1 MTETTYIGVAGA
13 ETDYG
18 PCRDSIELIERG
30 PNDSLWY
37 GRGTKG
43 YEVRQRHINR
53 FIESDHTW
61 LLLLDADMVFAP
73 DTLGRLRS
81 HCLLYTSVAPQP
93 ALWQV
98 YLQRR
103 REALIMELRALERA
117 LGMPQS
123 IPERRR

>member
-1 MTETTYIGVAGA
+1 MSEPLPVYHVT
-13 ETDYG
+13 
-18 PCRDSIELIERG
+18 PPEL
-30 PNDSLWY
+30 P
-37 GRGTKG
+37 
-43 YEVRQRHINR
+43 
-53 FIESDHTW
+53 
-61 LLLLDADMVFAP
+61 P
-73 DTLGRLRS
+73 DTPPL
-81 HCLLYTSVAPQP
+81 SVAPQP